1 MTVTPAQVLRN
12 LAVATLMVAWAI
24 AGYYGSS
31 GRGNPDFNTALG
43 VSPFVVTA
51 VLLLSRVRHPLW
63 IAGSGALLVAA
74 LAWLWPTLRANVAL
88 LYFVEHL
95 GINLALATL
104 FGRTLI
110 GHGDAL
116 ITRLARMV
124 HRQPLSVRH
133 TRYTRAVTRM
143 WALFF
148 LANATASTLLYAWAP
163 MEVWSLYANL
173 LTAPLI
179 GSVFVGEYLWR
190 LVALPPEER
199 PSIPEMAR
207 AWRQRAAVQRD
218 A

>member
-1 MTVTPAQVLRN
+1 MTVTPSQVLRN
-12 LAVATLMVAWAI
+12 LAVAALMVAWAV

-43 VSPFVVTA
+43 VSPFAITA
-51 VLLLSRVRHPLW
+51 ALLLWRARHPLW
-63 IAGSGALLVAA
+63 IAGGSALLVGVLAA
-74 LAWLWPTLRANVAL
+74 LWPALRANVGL

-104 FGRTLI
+104 FGRTLV
-110 GHGDAL
+110 GAGDAL
-116 ITRLARMV
+116 VTRLARMV
-124 HRQPLSVRH
+124 HRAALSARH
-133 TRYTRAVTRM
+133 VRYTRAVTRM

-148 LANATASTLLYAWAP
+148 LANAATSTLLYALAP
-163 MEVWSLYANL
+163 MSVWSLYANL

-179 GSVFVGEYLWR
+179 GLVFVGEYLWR

-199 PSIPEMAR
+199 PSIPQMVR
-207 AWRQRAAVQRD
+207 AWRARAAARD

>member
-1 MTVTPAQVLRN
+1 MTVTPSQVLRN
-12 LAVATLMVAWAI
+12 LAVAAVMVAWAI

-43 VSPFVVTA
+43 VLPFGITA
-51 VLLLSRVRHPLW
+51 ALLLARVRHPLG
-63 IAGSGALLVAA
+63 IAAGVSLAA
-74 LAWLWPTLRANVAL
+74 GMLAALWPTLRANVAL

-104 FGRTLI
+104 FGRTLV
-110 GHGDAL
+110 GRGDAL

-124 HRQPLSVRH
+124 HKRPLSARH
-133 TRYTRAVTRM
+133 TRYTRAVTRL

-148 LANATASTLLYAWAP
+148 LANAATSTLLYAFAP
-163 MEVWSLYANL
+163 MGVWALYANL

-179 GSVFVGEYLWR
+179 GIVFVVEHFWR
-190 LVALPPEER
+190 MAALPPEDR
-199 PSIPEMAR
+199 PSIPEMVR
-207 AWRQRAAVQRD
+207 AWRARHAASD